1 MKLTTNKIATLLPA
15 AGILLLGAAPLFGCG
30 PTVFQG
36 QTGLAIVGDLPA
48 LPAPPPP
55 PPPPPKVEKAPQRV
69 QIVDNKIVINE
80 KIQFE
85 LAKANIL
92 PESHSLLDE
101 LVKTLKDN
109 PHVKQVRVEGY
120 ASSEGP
126 DAFNLNLSDMRAKAV
141 MAYFTAKGVDAGR
154 LEAKGFG
161 EADPI
166 ADNETEQGRE
176 KNRRV
181 EFKIIN
187 QDVTKKKVPIVD
199 GAAKKEGK

>member
-1 MKLTTNKIATLLPA
+1 MKLTNRKIATALSAGFLLVS
-15 AGILLLGAAPLFGCG
+15 AAPLIGCG

-36 QTGLAIVGDLPA
+36 QTGLNVVGDLPPLA
-48 LPAPPPP
+48 APPPP
-55 PPPPPKVEKAPQRV
+55 PPPPPPPEAPKRV
-69 QIVDNKIVINE
+69 KIVDNKIVINE

-92 PESHSLLDE
+92 AESHSLLDE
-101 LVKTLKDN
+101 LVKTLQDN
-109 PHVKQVRVEGY
+109 PHVKKVRIDGH

-126 DAFNLNLSDMRAKAV
+126 DAFNLKLSDDRAKAV

-161 EADPI
+161 EAKPI
-166 ADNETEQGRE
+166 ADNETEEGRE

-181 EFKIIN
+181 EFSILD
-187 QDVTKKKVPIVD
+187 QAVTKKKITVD
-199 GAAKKEGK
+199 AAKTEGK

>member
-1 MKLTTNKIATLLPA
+1 VVKT
-15 AGILLLGAAPLFGCG
+15 
-30 PTVFQG
+30 
-36 QTGLAIVGDLPA
+36 
-48 LPAPPPP
+48 
-55 PPPPPKVEKAPQRV
+55 PQRGKN
-69 QIVDNKIVINE
+69 VDNKIVINE

-101 LVKTLKDN
+101 LVKTMQDN
-109 PHVKQVRVEGY
+109 PHVKKVRVEGY

-166 ADNETEQGRE
+166 ASNDDEAGRE

-181 EFKIIN
+181 EFKILT
-187 QDVTKKKVPIVD
+187 QDVTKKKVPIKND
-199 GAAKKEGK
+199 AAKKGGK